1 LMRGA
6 GIDATELFM
15 KVHPWVNMDYI
26 MGDKCLVGYLIPE
39 SMKTPSKPLSTAST
53 PTSSRPSSGPTQ
65 PAAASTPRKERSPS
79 PIQFKIPAPKQP
91 APMKPSKKS
100 IGETLNS
107 LHTSN
112 KLILFY
118 GTQTGTA
125 KDLSHR
131 LARDVYTHIGV
142 ETAVC
147 DLAEYDMSGLLTV
160 TAGRVDKVVVGF
172 LMATYGDGDPT
183 DNAYDFY
190 EWLMDGRGKGADDKV
205 EEIGGEMVV
214 KQKGVGLNYL
224 VFGLGD
230 RTHEQFNAVARRIT
244 RRFDAIGAKR
254 VGDVGLGDA

>member
-1 LMRGA
+1 MSRRVPDSR
-6 GIDATELFM
+6 IHED
-15 KVHPWVNMDYI
+15 
-26 MGDKCLVGYLIPE
+26 
-39 SMKTPSKPLSTAST
+39 PSKPLSTTST

-65 PAAASTPRKERSPS
+65 PQHFHAPKRAIPISN
-79 PIQFKIPAPKQP
+79 PIQIPAPKQP

-131 LARDVYTHIGV
+131 LARDVYTHVGV

-147 DLAEYDMSGLLTV
+147 DPAEYDMSGLLTV

-172 LMATYGDGDPT
+172 
-183 DNAYDFY
+183 
-190 EWLMDGRGKGADDKV
+190 
-205 EEIGGEMVV
+205 
-214 KQKGVGLNYL
+214 
-224 VFGLGD
+224 
-230 RTHEQFNAVARRIT
+230 
-244 RRFDAIGAKR
+244 
-254 VGDVGLGDA
+254 